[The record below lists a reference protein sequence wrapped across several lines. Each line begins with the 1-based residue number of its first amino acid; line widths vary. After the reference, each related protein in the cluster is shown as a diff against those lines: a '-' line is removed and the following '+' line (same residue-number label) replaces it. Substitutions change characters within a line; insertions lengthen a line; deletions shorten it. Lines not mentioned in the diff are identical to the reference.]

1 MKDLNTQT
9 LILCN
14 SAKKGRFMSFFTT
27 LIKSCTKSSYS
38 HVAMVL
44 KDPSFQHPT
53 LKGLYVWESS
63 WEGKADPQDGKIKLG
78 VQNNSI
84 I

>member
-1 MKDLNTQT
+1 
-9 LILCN
+9 
-14 SAKKGRFMSFFTT
+14 
-27 LIKSCTKSSYS
+27 
-38 HVAMVL
+38 MVL
-44 KDPSFQHPT
+44 KDPSFLHPT